1 MKMNNVRALLT
12 VSALSS
18 LSLWIDFFLIFLVP
32 IYLWHASPSEIA
44 ILAFSLG
51 AASLFVGP
59 IAGII
64 LDRIHIRVSFLS
76 GMSLRILTTLG
87 FFLAPSFEWFVI
99 IAVLKGLANMLYFP
113 ALAISVKQLVSAD
126 CRTDF
131 FSYSSLLDQLTKVST
146 PLLAGVLT
154 ILLPVQSIFLVSVAL
169 LLAAIPFLK
178 FIWPSLQPALPNA
191 VLTIR
196 SVFLDLISGVKI
208 FRSLDFQLKIG
219 FFYSLSTSL
228 ALASYDPHLASL
240 ITSLQF
246 PAIFFSLIVSSTAAG
261 AVCAAIA
268 IKFKIINFNEVK
280 LRTLGLVFFS
290 AGVLSACIILYFSSV
305 IHPAYFMVSWLL
317 NGFGYELLIIASN
330 IILQNLCPAEK
341 LGRVSASFRS
351 LQMLCIVLGPI
362 LGSVLISVF
371 GRASPFILA
380 STLALLTAALAIY
393 FQCMSKR
400 IENAESQM
408 M

>member
-1 MKMNNVRALLT
+1 MKMNNVRTLLT
-12 VSALSS
+12 ISALSS
-18 LSLWIDFFLIFLVP
+18 LSMWIDFFLIFLVP
-32 IYLWHASPSEIA
+32 IYLWQASPSEIA

-76 GMSLRILTTLG
+76 GISLRILTTLG

-99 IAVLKGLANMLYFP
+99 MAVLKGLANMLYFP
-113 ALAISVKQLVSAD
+113 ALAISIKQLVSAD

-131 FSYSSLLDQLTKVST
+131 FSYSSLLDQLTKIST

-154 ILLPVQSIFLVSVAL
+154 IFLPVQSIFLVSVAL
-169 LLAAIPFLK
+169 LLAAVPFLR
-178 FIWPSLQPALPNA
+178 FIWPSLQPTLPNA

-196 SVFLDLISGVKI
+196 SVFIDLINGVKI

-219 FFYSLSTSL
+219 FFYSLLTSL

-246 PAIFFSLIVSSTAAG
+246 PAIVFSLIVSSTAAG

-268 IKFKIINFNEVK
+268 VKFKIIKFNEIK

-290 AGVLSACIILYFSSV
+290 AGVLSACIILYFSPV

-317 NGFGYELLIIASN
+317 NGFGYELLIISSN
-330 IILQNLCPAEK
+330 VILQNLCPAEK

-362 LGSVLISVF
+362 LGSLLISMF

-380 STLALLTAALAIY
+380 STLTLLTAVLAIY
-393 FQCMSKR
+393 FQCVSKR

>member
-1 MKMNNVRALLT
+1 MNNVRALLT
-12 VSALSS
+12 ISALSS

-32 IYLWHASPSEIA
+32 IYLWQASPSEIA

-99 IAVLKGLANMLYFP
+99 MAVLKGLANMLYFP
-113 ALAISVKQLVSAD
+113 ALAISIKQLVSAD

-131 FSYSSLLDQLTKVST
+131 FSYSSLLDQLTKIST

-154 ILLPVQSIFLVSVAL
+154 IFLPVQSIFLVSVAL
-169 LLAAIPFLK
+169 LLAAVPFLR
-178 FIWPSLQPALPNA
+178 FIWPSLQPTLPNA

-196 SVFLDLISGVKI
+196 SVFIDLINGVKI
-208 FRSLDFQLKIG
+208 FRSLNFQLKIG
-219 FFYSLSTSL
+219 FFYSLLTSL

-246 PAIFFSLIVSSTAAG
+246 PAIVFSLIVSSTAAG

-268 IKFKIINFNEVK
+268 VKFKIIKFSEIK

-290 AGVLSACIILYFSSV
+290 AGVLSACIILYFSPV

-317 NGFGYELLIIASN
+317 NGFGYELLIISSN
-330 IILQNLCPAEK
+330 VILQNLCPAEK

-362 LGSVLISVF
+362 LGSLLISMF

-380 STLALLTAALAIY
+380 STLTLLTAVLAIY
-393 FQCMSKR
+393 FQCVSKR

>member
-1 MKMNNVRALLT
+1 MNNVRALLT
-12 VSALSS
+12 ISALSS

-32 IYLWHASPSEIA
+32 IYLWQASPSEIA

-99 IAVLKGLANMLYFP
+99 MAVLKGLANMLYFP
-113 ALAISVKQLVSAD
+113 ALAISIKQLVSAD

-131 FSYSSLLDQLTKVST
+131 FSYSSLLDQLTKIST

-154 ILLPVQSIFLVSVAL
+154 IFLPVQSIFLVSVAL
-169 LLAAIPFLK
+169 LLAAVPFLR
-178 FIWPSLQPALPNA
+178 FIWPSLQPTLPNA

-196 SVFLDLISGVKI
+196 SVFIDLINGVKI

-219 FFYSLSTSL
+219 FFYSLLTSL

-246 PAIFFSLIVSSTAAG
+246 PAIVFSLIVSSTAAG

-268 IKFKIINFNEVK
+268 VKFKIIKFSEIK

-290 AGVLSACIILYFSSV
+290 AGVLSACIILYFSPV

-317 NGFGYELLIIASN
+317 NGFGYELLIISSN
-330 IILQNLCPAEK
+330 VILQNLCPAEK

-362 LGSVLISVF
+362 LGSLLISMF

-380 STLALLTAALAIY
+380 STLTLLTAVLAIY
-393 FQCMSKR
+393 FQCVSKR

>member
-32 IYLWHASPSEIA
+32 IYLWQASPSEIA

-246 PAIFFSLIVSSTAAG
+246 PAIVFSSIVSSTAAG

-280 LRTLGLVFFS
+280 LRTLGLIFFC

>member
-1 MKMNNVRALLT
+1 MNNVRALLT
-12 VSALSS
+12 ISALSS

-32 IYLWHASPSEIA
+32 IYLWQASPSEIA

-99 IAVLKGLANMLYFP
+99 MAVLKGLANMLYFP
-113 ALAISVKQLVSAD
+113 ALAISIKQLVSAD

-131 FSYSSLLDQLTKVST
+131 FSYSSLLDQLTKIST

-154 ILLPVQSIFLVSVAL
+154 IFLPVQSIFLVSVAL
-169 LLAAIPFLK
+169 LLAAVPFLR
-178 FIWPSLQPALPNA
+178 FIWPSLQPTLPNA

-196 SVFLDLISGVKI
+196 SVFIDLINGVKI

-219 FFYSLSTSL
+219 FFYSLLTSL

-246 PAIFFSLIVSSTAAG
+246 PAIVFSLIVSSTAAG

-268 IKFKIINFNEVK
+268 VKFKIIKFNEIK

-290 AGVLSACIILYFSSV
+290 AGVLSACIILYFSPV

-317 NGFGYELLIIASN
+317 NGFGYELLIISSN
-330 IILQNLCPAEK
+330 VILQNLCPAEK

-362 LGSVLISVF
+362 LGSLLISMF

-380 STLALLTAALAIY
+380 STLTLLTAVLAIY
-393 FQCMSKR
+393 FQCVSKR

>member
-1 MKMNNVRALLT
+1 M
-12 VSALSS
+12 
-18 LSLWIDFFLIFLVP
+18 
-32 IYLWHASPSEIA
+32 
-44 ILAFSLG
+44 
-51 AASLFVGP
+51 
-59 IAGII
+59 
-64 LDRIHIRVSFLS
+64 
-76 GMSLRILTTLG
+76 
-87 FFLAPSFEWFVI
+87 
-99 IAVLKGLANMLYFP
+99 
-113 ALAISVKQLVSAD
+113 
-126 CRTDF
+126 
-131 FSYSSLLDQLTKVST
+131 
-146 PLLAGVLT
+146 
-154 ILLPVQSIFLVSVAL
+154 
-169 LLAAIPFLK
+169 
-178 FIWPSLQPALPNA
+178 
-191 VLTIR
+191 
-196 SVFLDLISGVKI
+196 
-208 FRSLDFQLKIG
+208 
-219 FFYSLSTSL
+219 
-228 ALASYDPHLASL
+228 ASYDPHLASL

-246 PAIFFSLIVSSTAAG
+246 PAIVFSSIVSSTAAG

>member
-1 MKMNNVRALLT
+1 MNNVRALLT
-12 VSALSS
+12 ISALSS

-32 IYLWHASPSEIA
+32 IYLWQASPSEIA

-76 GMSLRILTTLG
+76 GMSLRIITSLG
-87 FFLAPSFEWFVI
+87 FFLAPSYEWFVI
-99 IAVLKGLANMLYFP
+99 MAVLKGLANMLYFP
-113 ALAISVKQLVSAD
+113 ALAISIKQLVPAD

-131 FSYSSLLDQLTKVST
+131 FSCSSLLDQLTKVST

-169 LLAAIPFLK
+169 LLTAVPFLR

-191 VLTIR
+191 ALTIR
-196 SVFLDLISGVKI
+196 SVFLDLKNGVKI

-219 FFYSLSTSL
+219 FFYSLLTYL

-246 PAIFFSLIVSSTAAG
+246 PAIVFSFVVSSTAAG

-268 IKFKIINFNEVK
+268 VKFKIIKFNEIK

-290 AGVLSACIILYFSSV
+290 AGVLSVCIILYFSPV

-317 NGFGYELLIIASN
+317 NGFGYELLIISSN

-362 LGSVLISVF
+362 LGSLLISMF

-380 STLALLTAALAIY
+380 SILTLLTAALAIY
-393 FQCMSKR
+393 FQCVSKR
-400 IENAESQM
+400 IENAKSQM